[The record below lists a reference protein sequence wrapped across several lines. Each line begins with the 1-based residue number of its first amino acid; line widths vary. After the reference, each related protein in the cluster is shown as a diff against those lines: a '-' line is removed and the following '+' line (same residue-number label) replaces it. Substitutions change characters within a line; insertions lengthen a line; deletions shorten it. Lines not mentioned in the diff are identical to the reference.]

1 VVEIAKEVVVKI
13 QRFDPKKDKKP
24 YHEEFTVPYTK
35 GMRILDAVIH
45 VQRNYDTTL
54 AYRWNCRSG
63 LCGSCGIE
71 VDGKPCLA
79 CKTPVTKD
87 KHTVEPMKAFPVIK
101 DLVPE
106 VDEVREKLAELKPYF
121 VPKETE
127 NKKEGFFVFHEH
139 EMHEMDEAHEC
150 IECYVCYDSCHV
162 TRNHKELNFCGPSNV
177 VKAVSFERHPLDKGG
192 RAQLLHEKGNIWQC
206 NMTRCCSENCP
217 QDISITENFIT
228 YAKERIVD
236 ENNVIHKL
244 FRRIFSK
251 GGEK

>member
-1 VVEIAKEVVVKI
+1 MVGIQREITAVIK
-13 QRFDPKKDKKP
+13 RFDPKKDKEP
-24 YHEEFTVPYTK
+24 YFQEFKVPYKK

-45 VQRNYDTTL
+45 VQRHHDSTL

-63 LCGSCGIE
+63 LCGSCAME

-87 KHTVEPMKAFPVIK
+87 KHTIEPMKAFPVIK

-106 VDEVREKLAELKPYF
+106 IDEVREKLLMLKPYF
-121 VPKETE
+121 VPQKEE
-127 NKKEGFFVFHEH
+127 AAKKEFFTFYEH
-139 EMHEMDEAHEC
+139 ELHEMDKAHEC

-177 VKAVSFERHPLDKGG
+177 VKAVSFERHPLDAG
-192 RAQLLHEKGNIWQC
+192 RRMTLLNKEGNIWQC

-217 QDISITENFIT
+217 QGIPITENYIT

-236 ENNVIHKL
+236 ENSIVSRLMRKL
-244 FRRIFSK
+244 RR
-251 GGEK
+251 GEK